1 MAFMKKKPAEDP
13 KGNPPPKSDALEEVE
28 PIEELEEL
36 EEVEP
41 IEEPNA
47 LEPLDLEE
55 VVEKSRSLE
64 KDTGVKE
71 NTGTKEVDDEDEE
84 EDVLPSS
91 ALELAQDDDE
101 EDEEKSAKAEKVAK
115 MEAPA
120 EPEKPAAYMAVI
132 DAEGNETIFAL
143 DRAVTI
149 FGRDE
154 KSTVVIPD
162 RKASRKHF
170 VIEMAGDFYNIIDSG
185 STNGTKVNG
194 KKISTHRLREGDT
207 VNLGQYKIV
216 YHGPSDEPSKP
227 VVKPAKPSS
236 SGEDF
241 ELPEEP
247 PAPKEKATPQMPL
260 ADDAVTCAECGK
272 EMPDNA
278 PCECGYKS
286 LKLRAQEHF
295 VDTIARGES
304 ILGGIGLWKLK
315 RQKALDKAFALEDV
329 EWVLEKVCEGCGK
342 RHRVMNEFRIQCV
355 KCECGGEVRFSADD
369 PPKLD

>member
-1 MAFMKKKPAEDP
+1 MASMKKKPAD
-13 KGNPPPKSDALEEVE
+13 KAKDKPPPKSEALEEAE
-28 PIEELEEL
+28 PIEAADDLEVL
-36 EEVEP
+36 EP
-41 IEEPNA
+41 IEEPSA
-47 LEPLDLEE
+47 LEPIELEE
-55 VVEKSRSLE
+55 VVDKSRALE
-64 KDTGVKE
+64 KDADVKE
-71 NTGTKEVDDEDEE
+71 NTGAKEVDDDDDEE
-84 EDVLPSS
+84 EDVIPSS
-91 ALELAQDDDE
+91 ALELAEDDEDEDE
-101 EDEEKSAKAEKVAK
+101 EDEQPAKAAK
-115 MEAPA
+115 KEAPS

-132 DAEGNETIFAL
+132 DTEGNETIFAL
-143 DRAVTI
+143 DRAVTV

-194 KKISTHRLREGDT
+194 KKISTQRLREGDT

-227 VVKPAKPSS
+227 AIQPAKPSS

-247 PAPKEKATPQMPL
+247 PAPKAKATPQMPL

-315 RQKALDKAFALEDV
+315 RQKALDKAFAMDDV

-355 KCECGGEVRFSADD
+355 KCDCGGEVRFSADD